1 MNNLRAQWD
10 RVGAWVAIV
19 LGAIAVLVGWFGV
32 SDTGYVF
39 EQMPYIVSG
48 GIGGLFLLGLG
59 VALLLSADLRDEWRK
74 LDAIEEHLAGQA
86 RLDAE
91 SPVAAPT
98 PETATDEKPAPTPRR
113 TRRTAPARTGG

>member
-10 RVGAWVAIV
+10 RVGAWLAIT
-19 LGAIAVLVGWFGV
+19 LGAIAVLVGWLGV

-59 VALLLSADLRDEWRK
+59 TALLLSADFRDEWRK
-74 LDAIEEHLAGQA
+74 LDAIEQVL
-86 RLDAE
+86 RDADGGHITGE
-91 SPVAAPT
+91 AETTEA
-98 PETATDEKPAPTPRR
+98 TATPSPAPARRR
-113 TRRTAPARTGG
+113 TRPLEKAAAQP